1 MKILKGNIWDWYE
14 EYNHAI
20 CITTNGII
28 RNNGKLVMGAGI
40 AKQAADKINGL
51 DTTLGRLVKWY
62 GNKPFYLPDIN
73 IMSFPTK
80 YDWRKPSDLSLILWC
95 ASVIKEMIEFYE
107 LPIIYSPIPGCG
119 NGGLNKD
126 MVLPEL
132 VKIWDSDKFVIVEH

>member
-1 MKILKGNIWDWYE
+1 MKIVKGDIWDWYE
-14 EYNHAI
+14 EYNHTI

-40 AKQAADKINGL
+40 ALDASDKIKGL

-80 YDWRKPSDLSLILWC
+80 CHWRDPSFLNLIIKSAEL
-95 ASVIKEMIEFYE
+95 IKEMAEFYE
-107 LPIIYSPIPGCG
+107 LPIIYSPVPGCS
-119 NGGLNKD
+119 NGGLDKGL
-126 MVLPEL
+126 VLPAL
-132 VKIWDSDKFVIVEH
+132 AKVWDSDKFIIVER

>member
-1 MKILKGNIWDWYE
+1 MKIVKGNIWDRYQ
-14 EYNHAI
+14 YNDVV

-40 AKQAADKINGL
+40 ALDASNKINGL

-80 YDWRKPSDLSLILWC
+80 YHWRDPSFLNLILLS
-95 ASVIKEMIEFYE
+95 AELIKEMVEFYE
-107 LPIIYSPIPGCG
+107 IPVIYSPIPGCG
-119 NGGLNKD
+119 MGGLNKA
-126 MVLPEL
+126 MVLP
-132 VKIWDSDKFVIVEH
+132 